1 MRFTEELPR
10 RLGLLDSAAIVV
22 GTIIGSGIFV
32 VPNMVARNLPSEPWI
47 VAAWVFTGVLS
58 FFGALAYAELGAMM
72 PATGGQYVFLREA
85 YGPLFGFLCG
95 WTYFFVV
102 ISAAIAWLSINFAT
116 YVGYFVPLTPLL
128 SKAIAVGLIAAV
140 TLVNYRGVAV
150 GAAVQKTFTLM
161 KVLGLAVLVGAAFLV
176 APHAA
181 RYPAAAAGVPS
192 GPAAVT
198 LSGFGVAMIFCLL
211 SYDGWVALSFV
222 AGEVKNPKRN
232 LPVALGLGV
241 ALAIAI
247 YVLANLAYLRVLTV
261 PEIAATPRVA
271 ALVAE
276 RTMGQAGGGFVS
288 VTILLSI
295 VGAINGW
302 AMAAPRIYFAQARDG
317 LFFRRFAAVHP
328 RFQTPHLSI
337 LMFGAWSALLA
348 ITGTYETLAAYAMF
362 AAWVFY
368 GLTALAVVA
377 LRRAQPERPRPYR
390 MTGYPVTLVVFAAVA
405 LGFVVNTFMTSPR
418 PATVGTLLIAAGVPV
433 YFIWK
438 HKG

>member
-1 MRFTEELPR
+1 MHSAELPR

-32 VPNMVARNLPSEPWI
+32 VPNLVARSLPSEPWI
-47 VAAWVFTGVLS
+47 LAAWVFTGVLS

-95 WTYFFVV
+95 WTNFFIV
-102 ISAAIAWLSINFAT
+102 ISAAIAWLSITFAT
-116 YVGYFVPLTPLL
+116 HVAYFVPLTPLV
-128 SKAIAVGLIAAV
+128 SKTVAVALIASV
-140 TLVNYRGVAV
+140 TLLNYRGVAV

-161 KVLGLAVLVGAAFLV
+161 KVLGLAVLVVAAFLG
-176 APHAA
+176 ARHHAA
-181 RYPAAAAGVPS
+181 PPANAASA
-192 GPAAVT
+192 PAAVT
-198 LSGFGVAMIFCLL
+198 LSGFGVAMISCLL

-232 LPVALGLGV
+232 LLLALALGL

-247 YVLANLAYLRVLTV
+247 YVLANVAFLRVLS
-261 PEIAATPRVA
+261 PSEMAATPRVG

-276 RTMGQAGGGFVS
+276 RSLGPAGGAFVS

-302 AMAAPRIYFAQARDG
+302 AMTAPRIYFAQARDG
-317 LFFRRFAAVHP
+317 LFFRRFATIHP

-368 GLTALAVVA
+368 GMTSLGVIVM
-377 LRRAQPERPRPYR
+377 RRTQPERARPYR
-390 MTGYPVTLVVFAAVA
+390 MTGYPVTLLVFAAVA
-405 LGFVVNTFMTSPR
+405 LGFVVNTFIATPG
-418 PATVGTLLIAAGVPV
+418 PALVGTLLIAAGVPV

-438 HKG
+438 RNG

>member
-1 MRFTEELPR
+1 MHSADLPR

-32 VPNMVARNLPSEPWI
+32 VPNLVARSLPSEPWI
-47 VAAWVFTGVLS
+47 LAAWIFTGVLS

-95 WTYFFVV
+95 WTNFFIV
-102 ISAAIAWLSINFAT
+102 ISAAIAWLSITFAT
-116 YVGYFVPLTPLL
+116 HVAYFVVLTPLI
-128 SKAIAVGLIAAV
+128 SKAVAVALIASV
-140 TLVNYRGVAV
+140 TLLNYRGVVV
-150 GAAVQKTFTLM
+150 GAVVQKTFTLM
-161 KVLGLAVLVGAAFLV
+161 KVLGLVVLVVSAFLG
-176 APHAA
+176 A
-181 RYPAAAAGVPS
+181 RHPAEPAVGSPS
-192 GPAAVT
+192 ASAVT
-198 LSGFGVAMIFCLL
+198 LSGFGVAMIACLL

-232 LPVALGLGV
+232 LPLALALGLL
-241 ALAIAI
+241 LAIAI
-247 YVLANLAYLRVLTV
+247 YVLANVAYLRVLS
-261 PEIAATPRVA
+261 PSEMASTPRVG

-276 RTMGQAGGGFVS
+276 RSLGPAGGAFVAA
-288 VTILLSI
+288 TILLSI

-302 AMAAPRIYFAQARDG
+302 AMTAPRIYFAQARDG
-317 LFFRRFAAVHP
+317 LFFRRFATIHP

-368 GLTALAVVA
+368 GMTSIGVIV
-377 LRRAQPERPRPYR
+377 LRRTQPERARPYR
-390 MTGYPVTLVVFAAVA
+390 MTGYPVTLLVFASVA
-405 LGFVVNTFMTSPR
+405 LAFVVNTFISTPG
-418 PATVGTLLIAAGVPV
+418 PALVGTLLIAAGVPV

-438 HKG
+438 RNG